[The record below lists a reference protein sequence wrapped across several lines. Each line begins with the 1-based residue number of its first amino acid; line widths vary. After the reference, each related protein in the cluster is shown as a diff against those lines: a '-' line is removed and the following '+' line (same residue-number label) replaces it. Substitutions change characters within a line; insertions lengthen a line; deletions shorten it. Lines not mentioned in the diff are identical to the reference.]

1 MKWKLRKTNRAPP
14 SPAPCDM
21 AGGLAIRDLRVHGN
35 RGRVLLDIPALSV
48 APGEMVCVRGPSG
61 AGKSTLLF
69 AIAGLVRGVEGTI
82 TWAGHTISDL
92 SSSAAARFRRDQMG
106 LIFQDYLL
114 FEELDPL
121 ANASLTAAFRPA
133 PARRAVVTRAAH
145 ILDRF
150 GLGDLGRRRVRSF
163 SGGERQR
170 VAVARALAH
179 EPALILADEPTANLD
194 RGGADRLVDD
204 LMALVAGGD
213 KTLLLV
219 SHDAAVQARANRV
232 VTLRDGR
239 LAAPADAAAVGDA

>member
-1 MKWKLRKTNRAPP
+1 
-14 SPAPCDM
+14 M
-21 AGGLAIRDLRVHGN
+21 AGGLAIQDLRVHGEQ
-35 RGRVLLDIPALSV
+35 GRTLLDIPALTV
-48 APGEMVCVRGPSG
+48 QAGETVCVRGPSG

-69 AIAGLVRGVEGTI
+69 AIAGLVGGVEGDI
-82 TWAGHTISDL
+82 TRAGQTISGL
-92 SSSAAARFRRDQMG
+92 SPTAAARFRRDHMG

-133 PARRAVVTRAAH
+133 PARRAVVARAGH
-145 ILDRF
+145 MLDRL

-194 RGGADRLVDD
+194 RAGADRLVED

-219 SHDAAVQARANRV
+219 SHDAAVQARADRV
-232 VTLRDGR
+232 VTLHDGR
-239 LAAPADAAAVGDA
+239 LVDRAQAAAVGDA